1 MNNSE
6 SLMALKRGRSP
17 TLGPV
22 EPRVKRWATSPES
35 DSNGIWQF
43 SIWPGEVSD
52 PDGSSQKPHGASVQS
67 DIEMKGRSS
76 FADRQLLHDHPLAEG
91 YGNATVAGDNANVG
105 VISNELSR
113 LSISSIQVRQESE
126 SSVMLGLKFDNEE
139 WTSSFWNE
147 GQSPVSRNI
156 RSQSAGL
163 ADRNNTAAAGDTS
176 RPRSCL
182 QLLLSQVRPAS
193 FLDEPRANQ
202 QEPVGALHQFS
213 MPIITLNDGAITD
226 KTLSVTQPSVTSTG
240 SDSSGSR
247 EANKG
252 VTYPSRLD
260 DIMVG
265 I

>member
-1 MNNSE
+1 MLDPLVARDENHPPVILSDNAGPQGAPS
-6 SLMALKRGRSP
+6 SMQDVAHRLLAAL
-17 TLGPV
+17 
-22 EPRVKRWATSPES
+22 
-35 DSNGIWQF
+35 Q
-43 SIWPGEVSD
+43 
-52 PDGSSQKPHGASVQS
+52 
-67 DIEMKGRSS
+67 
-76 FADRQLLHDHPLAEG
+76 AEG

-147 GQSPVSRNI
+147 GQSPV
-156 RSQSAGL
+156 
-163 ADRNNTAAAGDTS
+163 
-176 RPRSCL
+176 
-182 QLLLSQVRPAS
+182 RPAS
-193 FLDEPRANQ
+193 FLDEPRVNQ

-213 MPIITLNDGAITD
+213 MPSITLNDGAITD
-226 KTLSVTQPSVTSTG
+226 KTLSVTQPSVTPTG
-240 SDSSGSR
+240 SDSSGSK

-265 I
+265 ISF